1 MIRSMMQR
9 KSFEDL
15 DLQAK
20 AMKDKYC
27 IKVVGMPNKVLKQE
41 SIILKVPS
49 FYLQIGHAAC
59 FTS

>member
-1 MIRSMMQR
+1 MMQR

-49 FYLQIGHAAC
+49 FYLHIGHAAC